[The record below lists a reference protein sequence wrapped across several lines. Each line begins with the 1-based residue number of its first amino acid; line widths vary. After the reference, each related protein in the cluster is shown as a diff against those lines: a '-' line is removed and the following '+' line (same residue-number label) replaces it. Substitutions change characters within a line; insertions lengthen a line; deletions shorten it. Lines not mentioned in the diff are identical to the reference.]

1 MNFEEHAAKPLL
13 RAAGIEVPRG
23 ALANSAS
30 EAAAIAA
37 TLGNCVVKAQV
48 PAGKRGILGGIAPAR
63 GAEEARVAAARIL
76 GMTIAG
82 YRVERVLVEEEVAIA
97 AEMYAAVLN
106 DPASKGPLLLY
117 SAEGGIDIEAIASQR
132 PHSLM
137 RLALDIRRG
146 VDGASLER
154 ALGAGRPGG
163 AALAAVLARLY
174 GVYAACDAELVEIN
188 PLVVA
193 SDGRL
198 IALDCK
204 LVVDD
209 SAAPRQRVL
218 SQSAAPDRL
227 TPLEARGRTLALNYL
242 ELDGD
247 VGVLA
252 NGAGLTM
259 ATMDA
264 VRHYG
269 GRPANFLE
277 IGGDNYTKA
286 KPALELVLANRRV
299 RSLLVNF
306 CGAFARTDVMV
317 EGVIDAWCELE
328 PAIPVFFS
336 IHGTN
341 EEEAVAMVR
350 QRLRLEPF
358 ELMDEAVRAAVAAAQ
373 RGPE

>member
-1 MNFEEHAAKPLL
+1 
-13 RAAGIEVPRG
+13 
-23 ALANSAS
+23 
-30 EAAAIAA
+30 
-37 TLGNCVVKAQV
+37 VVKAQV
-48 PAGKRGILGGIAPAR
+48 PAGKRGIAGGIAPVR

-82 YRVERVLVEEEVAIA
+82 YPVERVLVEEEIA
-97 AEMYAAVLN
+97 TADEMYAAVLN
-106 DPASKGPLLLY
+106 DPASKGPLLLF
-117 SAEGGIDIEAIASQR
+117 SNEGGIDIEAIANKR
-132 PHSLM
+132 PPSLL

-146 VDGASLER
+146 VDVASLER
-154 ALGAGRPGG
+154 ALATRPD
-163 AALAAVLARLY
+163 AKTLAAVLARLY

-188 PLVVA
+188 PLA
-193 SDGRL
+193 LARDGRL
-198 IALDCK
+198 VALDCK
-204 LVVDD
+204 LIVDD
-209 SAAPRQRVL
+209 SAAPRQKAL
-218 SQSAAPDRL
+218 SGSAAPDGL
-227 TPLEARGRTLALNYL
+227 TALEARGRLLGL
-242 ELDGD
+242 LFVELDGD

-286 KPALELVLANRRV
+286 RPALELVLANRQV

-317 EGVIDAWCELE
+317 EGVIDAWCELK

-350 QRLRLEPF
+350 ERLRLEPF

-373 RGPE
+373 RGSA

>member
-23 ALANSAS
+23 ALATSAP

-37 TLGNCVVKAQV
+37 RLGNCVVKAQV
-48 PAGKRGILGGIAPAR
+48 PAGKRGLSGGIAPVR
-63 GAEEARVAAARIL
+63 GVEEARVAAARIL

-82 YRVERVLVEEEVAIA
+82 YRVERVLVEEEVATA
-97 AEMYAAVLN
+97 AEMYAGVLN
-106 DPASKGPLLLY
+106 DPASKGPLLLFC
-117 SAEGGIDIEAIASQR
+117 AEGGIDIEAIASER
-132 PHSLM
+132 PPSLM
-137 RLALDIRRG
+137 RVALDIRRG
-146 VDGASLER
+146 VDVASLER
-154 ALGAGRPGG
+154 ALGATRPDGK
-163 AALAAVLARLY
+163 ALAAVLARLY

-188 PLVVA
+188 PLA
-193 SDGRL
+193 LARDGRL
-198 IALDCK
+198 VALDCK
-204 LVVDD
+204 LIVDD
-209 SAAPRQRVL
+209 SAAPRQQAL
-218 SQSAAPDRL
+218 SGSATPERL
-227 TPLEARGRTLALNYL
+227 TALEARGRMLGLNCV

-286 KPALELVLANRRV
+286 RPALELVLANGRL

-317 EGVIDAWCELE
+317 EGVIDAWCELK

-373 RGPE
+373 RGSA